1 MFPMNNDF
9 LMNTSQL
16 ENRITRYWNHRADDF
31 TRVRH
36 EEFHSIKKTRWLN
49 EIRPLIPAEQK
60 LRILDIGTGSGFFP
74 MLLAP
79 LGHIV
84 TGIDLSPLMIA
95 SARHL
100 TQQHGVEAL
109 FFCMNAQTLDFDDQS
124 FDLILTRNLTWT
136 LPDLPA
142 AYREWHRV
150 LRSGGRLLN
159 FDADYGAVNFLSLSQ
174 QLKKN
179 GIANAHQNLNES
191 DLVESDTIKSLLS
204 VSHHRRP
211 DWDRSLLQAAGF
223 ENIQTDLSL
232 SDRIETQTDAS
243 YNPVRMFRILA
254 DKPIP

>member
-1 MFPMNNDF
+1 
-9 LMNTSQL
+9 
-16 ENRITRYWNHRADDF
+16 
-31 TRVRH
+31 
-36 EEFHSIKKTRWLN
+36 
-49 EIRPLIPAEQK
+49 
-60 LRILDIGTGSGFFP
+60 

-174 QLKKN
+174 QLKKTVSPMRIKTSTSPILSKAIPSSLCFPSVITAAPT
-179 GIANAHQNLNES
+179 GIGHYCRQP
-191 DLVESDTIKSLLS
+191 DLKTFKRISACPTVSRHKQMLLTT
-204 VSHHRRP
+204 P
-211 DWDRSLLQAAGF
+211 
-223 ENIQTDLSL
+223 
-232 SDRIETQTDAS
+232 
-243 YNPVRMFRILA
+243 
-254 DKPIP
+254 

>member
-1 MFPMNNDF
+1 
-9 LMNTSQL
+9 
-16 ENRITRYWNHRADDF
+16 
-31 TRVRH
+31 
-36 EEFHSIKKTRWLN
+36 
-49 EIRPLIPAEQK
+49 
-60 LRILDIGTGSGFFP
+60 
-74 MLLAP
+74 
-79 LGHIV
+79 
-84 TGIDLSPLMIA
+84 MIA